1 MPRVESVPLTK
12 PAASSD
18 PLLIPPQH
26 PNVLKR
32 NQACHQCRRRK
43 LKCDAKRPCSTCVRS
58 HAHAVSHAPPGTGVP
73 SKPDCTFDEKPPAT
87 IAEAPKN
94 KYERLENRI
103 AELESLLRQKDQAL
117 LHSAQNKLS
126 PSGILQPRPFNE
138 AQNFPEFIPEMGRHF
153 EDVTP
158 DLASGL
164 ISVSPSIAG
173 PSNSPSYGLDLT
185 WPGWPPQLPPPDL
198 LKHLVEVFFVF
209 HPHASRLFHVPT
221 FMSTLSLPASHP
233 KFPAT
238 PILHG
243 ICAVGSLYT
252 AAVTSP
258 PLPDFDE
265 VPSDEIFLERL
276 RVKEQ
281 RPDSFAERHAKLAK
295 EGAERM
301 NTLGENLFQV
311 FQANIILTWFYWSH
325 GRWVDIFLWSAHTT
339 RLAVPLGL
347 YMCPPFHSITK
358 SERPPSI
365 ISPARSVIEDETR
378 RNAFWL
384 SYAVEREHGCSNG
397 WAQSLDDQD
406 ISQLL
411 PVRADQFQQ
420 GTLVPPSERQW
431 AHSRDVL
438 YFHPED
444 STDSFGLYIKGL
456 ILVSKIKTFNARF
469 RSKHFSGD
477 NSVVPPEALGNEP
490 VDPRGSQAFIEL
502 DQIVSSFNRNNFPPH
517 LRNPI
522 LDNVVD
528 NHLYT
533 AFLLPHI
540 ACILLHDPHAEVERS
555 GCMSA
560 LKILTAARAILDLIY
575 DVSNTSFDIT
585 LLDSF
590 CSVCWFLGGR
600 VLIRFLQAALDSRE
614 TDQIITLRT
623 ELDFIHISIAKI
635 GQRIPLA
642 YRFSKMLKDLIKKRC
657 GNLHAVE
664 FDPYIRFG
672 HDNRSH
678 GSVQLYDQMNE
689 TPSSIPSIPPR
700 ALNPTYGCGLDI

>member
-32 NQACHQCRRRK
+32 NQCRRRK
-43 LKCDAKRPCSTCVRS
+43 LRPCSTCVRS

-73 SKPDCTFDEKPPAT
+73 SKPDCTFDE

-138 AQNFPEFIPEMGRHF
+138 AQNFPEFIPAT
-153 EDVTP
+153 V
-158 DLASGL
+158 
-164 ISVSPSIAG
+164 
-173 PSNSPSYGLDLT
+173 PSYGLDLT

-252 AAVTSP
+252 AADP
-258 PLPDFDE
+258 FP
-265 VPSDEIFLERL
+265 DEIFLERL

-325 GRWVDIFLWSAHTT
+325 GRWIFLWSAHTT

-411 PVRADQFQQ
+411 P
-420 GTLVPPSERQW
+420 TLVPPSERQW